1 MTPINPV
8 RITDEPR
15 TPIWATVI
23 DGLII
28 ILGLLIFLVLI
39 SWAQKRDFDDTV
51 QWQKEQ
57 TQKAMGMLADCM
69 NGKAL
74 YDKKSNKAYFCGK
87 AIELPLN
94 R

>member
-1 MTPINPV
+1 MKINPV

-23 DGLII
+23 DGFII

-39 SWAQKRDFDDTV
+39 SWAQKRDFDDAV

-57 TQKAMGMLADCM
+57 THKAMGMLADCM

-74 YDKKSNKAYFCGK
+74 YDKKSNKVYFCGK
-87 AIELPLN
+87 AIEVPLN

>member
-1 MTPINPV
+1 MTPIKPV

-39 SWAQKRDFDDTV
+39 SWAQKRDLDDAV
-51 QWQKEQ
+51 AWQKEQ
-57 TQKAMGMLADCM
+57 AQRAMGMLADCM

-74 YDKKSNKAYFCGK
+74 YDKKSNKAYFCDK
-87 AIELPLN
+87 AIEVSLN

>member
-1 MTPINPV
+1 MTHIKPV

-15 TPIWATVI
+15 TPIWATLI
-23 DGLII
+23 DGFII

-39 SWAQKRDFDDTV
+39 SWAQNRDLEDAV

-57 TQKAMGMLADCM
+57 AQKAMGMLADCM

-74 YDKKSNKAYFCGK
+74 YDKKSNKTYFCDK
-87 AIELPLN
+87 AIEVSLS